1 MIINPIIP
9 YIPAF
14 LSFLIY
20 GGIIG
25 WLFSFGRRGGRGC
38 LFSLVFWYA
47 FACVCVFL
55 GFLLSV
61 TSTTNQICFVLG
73 VFLPYARRIWQ
84 SDSVQAPITIAF
96 EVFYFLR
103 EIYQKIYGMWQYW
116 QTHHANNQST
126 KEPPKE
132 AEQHHQT
139 NPSHDEAMRQE
150 QARREA
156 EARAK
161 REQAERDKEAREKQ
175 AKPAPEANDTRTPEA
190 ILGLKSTWTQ
200 DDLRT
205 AYKREAGRTH
215 PDKWI
220 GKPEAIRQMMETE
233 YKNIQE
239 AYRHL
244 YKS

>member
-1 MIINPIIP
+1 MTINPLIP

-25 WLFSFGRRGGRGC
+25 GLFSFGRRGGRGC
-38 LFSLVFWYA
+38 LLTIVFWYL
-47 FACVCVFL
+47 FAGLIVF
-55 GFLLSV
+55 FILLFSV
-61 TSTTNQICFVLG
+61 ESGINQICFALG
-73 VFLPYARRIWQ
+73 VFLPYAPRIWQ
-84 SDSVQAPITIAF
+84 SDSVQAPITISF

-103 EIYQKIYGMWQYW
+103 EICQKIYGMWQYW
-116 QTHHANNQST
+116 QTHHTNNQST

-161 REQAERDKEAREKQ
+161 REQAERDKEAQ
-175 AKPAPEANDTRTPEA
+175 QTKPSPETHETRTPES
-190 ILGLKSTWTQ
+190 ILGLKSPWTQ
-200 DDLRT
+200 EDLRT

-220 GKPEAIRQMMETE
+220 GKPEAIRQIMEAE
-233 YKNIQE
+233 YKIIQE

-244 YKS
+244 YTP